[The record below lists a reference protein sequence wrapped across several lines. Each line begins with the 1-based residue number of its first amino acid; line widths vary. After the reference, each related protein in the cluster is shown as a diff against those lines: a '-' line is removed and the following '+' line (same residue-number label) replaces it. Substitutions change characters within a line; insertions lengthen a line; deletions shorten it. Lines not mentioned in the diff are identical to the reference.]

1 MKIWTETVNLADSV
15 VSLTDTFPGGNYSL
29 EDSLFFDIET
39 TGFKAE
45 YCFIYMIGCATFAG
59 SEATITLFFADT
71 RSDEKAVL
79 EAFGELLATKQQCFT
94 FNGNHFD
101 IPFIEKRCE
110 KHGLDFRPST
120 MACFDLYL
128 YAKQFK
134 KVFISYAHEDESQV
148 KVLASTYKKLGVE
161 YFLDRDYLKGGDVF
175 GEVIS
180 HYIKEADLF
189 ILCWSEHAAKSE
201 YVKKER
207 TLALSLAYPQVIP
220 REKAQLSIYPIS
232 MKPKAPYPD
241 DMKEIYNFE
250 EI

>member
-1 MKIWTETVNLADSV
+1 MIQVFFHTTEDSSKAQEIANEAQAEATRRYYTALSNEFKNGDNIEVSLNITGQRLLCSKKKTITVHTDTELSKCSFSFLVPEDISAKDLECEVILTVNDLPVGEMLFVTKIIKDS
-15 VSLTDTFPGGNYSL
+15 TATP
-29 EDSLFFDIET
+29 DST
-39 TGFKAE
+39 
-45 YCFIYMIGCATFAG
+45 
-59 SEATITLFFADT
+59 
-71 RSDEKAVL
+71 
-79 EAFGELLATKQQCFT
+79 
-94 FNGNHFD
+94 
-101 IPFIEKRCE
+101 
-110 KHGLDFRPST
+110 PS
-120 MACFDLYL
+120 AL